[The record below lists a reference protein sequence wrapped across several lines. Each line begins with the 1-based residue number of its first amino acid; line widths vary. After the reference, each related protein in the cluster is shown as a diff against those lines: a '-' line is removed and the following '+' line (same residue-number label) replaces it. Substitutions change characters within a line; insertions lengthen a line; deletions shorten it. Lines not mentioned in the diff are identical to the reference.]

1 MVSPHGMALARRDF
15 IELGF
20 GLVRACHGGGGANHS
35 ELHGRYCPAALTGLI
50 GRTRKDPCRMPG
62 RPEAVCPVSAREFCG
77 LELRCHETP
86 SMGFMDITD
95 RKLYQLG

>member
-1 MVSPHGMALARRDF
+1 MALTRRDF

-20 GLVRACHGGGGANHS
+20 GLVPAGHEGTRANHS
-35 ELHGRYCPAALTGLI
+35 EMHCRYCPAALTGLI
-50 GRTRKDPCRMPG
+50 GRTRKGPCRMPG

-86 SMGFMDITD
+86 LMGFMDITD
-95 RKLYQLG
+95 KKFYQLG